1 MYAVSR
7 SNKEDLEAASADRSE
22 NDTTNT
28 PVDRRKFLSA
38 TAALGVAGIAGCA
51 SSSDNGT
58 EQTDEASTDAEE
70 TTTSSGTAESTS
82 EPATGEVTLVH
93 DTHVHGSYG
102 DLEEAANIATYFDLM
117 NQIADNNDHSIKVGS
132 GDDLATSILSA
143 QFDGKHIVDAFNEGG
158 LEFDTFGNHDFDRGP
173 DVLRDRISDSEF
185 QWVSAN
191 ARNAQT
197 GDVFG
202 AEQGAS
208 QYELVSA
215 GDVTV
220 GLTGIIN
227 VEAPT
232 ITTMGETTEVP
243 GLEAPVEEVVTEM
256 RDDGA
261 DLVVVLSHVA
271 SPAAVELAESVDGID
286 AIVGDHAA
294 TFSEEPQVVNDTV
307 LSFVDDEYDYLGELT
322 LTVEDGERTDH
333 SLTVYDTAAAVD
345 EGRVEPH
352 PGVFEVA
359 ESYESKLSD
368 ELDVVIG
375 ETTVP
380 LDAREDTVR
389 SEESNFGNYI
399 ADALRSHGN
408 ADVAIQNGGG
418 IRTDELYPE
427 GDITRRMVYSVLPFG
442 NNQVTIE
449 VTGETLVEA
458 LELSSTGGGGF
469 LQVSGMRY
477 TYDPDKSKGDR
488 VTEVTVGGEPLDTEA
503 TYTVATNGFTAT
515 GGDSYTMFQ
524 DAPRIIDAN
533 EGELLS
539 VIVEDAIEEDG
550 TISPSV
556 EGRIKTE

>member
-1 MYAVSR
+1 MAR
-7 SNKEDLEAASADRSE
+7 NKQEELENLPADRTDNE
-22 NDTTNT
+22 TQNT
-28 PVDRRKFLSA
+28 PVNRRKFLSA
-38 TAALGVAGIAGCA
+38 TAALGIAGVAGC
-51 SSSDNGT
+51 SSST
-58 EQTDEASTDAEE
+58 EDDTEHTDGESGDSEKD
-70 TTTSSGTAESTS
+70 TTSS
-82 EPATGEVTLVH
+82 EPGTGEVTLVH

-117 NQIADNNDHSIKVGS
+117 NQIAEENEHSIKVGS

-173 DVLRDRISDSEF
+173 DALRDRISDSEF

-191 ARNAQT
+191 VRNSEM

-208 QYELVSA
+208 QYELVEA

-220 GLTGIIN
+220 GITGIIN

-243 GLEAPVEEVVTEM
+243 GLEAPVNEVVTEM

-271 SPAAVELAESVDGID
+271 SPVAVELAESVDGID

-294 TFSEEPQVVNDTV
+294 TFSEDPQVVNDTV
-307 LSFVDDEYDYLGELT
+307 LSFVGDEYEYLGELT

-345 EGRVEPH
+345 EGNVEPH
-352 PGVFEVA
+352 PDVLEVA
-359 ESYESKLSD
+359 QSYESQLSD
-368 ELDVVIG
+368 ELDTVIG
-375 ETTVP
+375 ETAVP
-380 LDAREDTVR
+380 LDAREDVVR
-389 SEESNFGNYI
+389 SEESNLGNYI
-399 ADALRSHGN
+399 ADALRSHGD

-418 IRTDELYPE
+418 IRTDEKYPK
-427 GDITRRMVYSVLPFG
+427 GDITRRLVYSVLPFG

-477 TYDPDKSKGDR
+477 TYDPDKSQGDR
-488 VTEVTVGGEPLDTEA
+488 VTEVTVGSEPLDTEA

-515 GGDSYTMFQ
+515 GGDGYTMFQ

-539 VIVEDAIEEDG
+539 VIVENSIKEDG
-550 TISPSV
+550 TISPEI
-556 EGRIKTE
+556 EGRITSE